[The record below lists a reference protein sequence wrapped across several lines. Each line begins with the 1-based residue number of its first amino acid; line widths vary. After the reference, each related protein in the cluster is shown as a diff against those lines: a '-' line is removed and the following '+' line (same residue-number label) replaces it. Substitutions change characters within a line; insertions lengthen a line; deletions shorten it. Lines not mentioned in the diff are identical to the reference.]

1 MCYYDYW
8 VKHHSPMQIY
18 VLKTIVRRM
27 EFSKIIGKEHFLKF
41 IMLLLLMFITGHF
54 LWRTFLVLGVWR
66 YPPTKIFK
74 KTLLG
79 PMKSF
84 TVKGST
90 MVKLLARYIET
101 IRLICLFI
109 CMCLFQRFSLI
120 TELLIWFLKLLICA
134 GQVFNYIVGEYIH
147 PP

>member
-1 MCYYDYW
+1 
-8 VKHHSPMQIY
+8 MQIY

-41 IMLLLLMFITGHF
+41 IMLLLLMFITGDF
-54 LWRTFLVLGVWR
+54 LWRTFFVLGVWR
-66 YPPTKIFK
+66 YPPTKKYLK
-74 KTLLG
+74 KTLWR

-109 CMCLFQRFSLI
+109 CMAI
-120 TELLIWFLKLLICA
+120 
-134 GQVFNYIVGEYIH
+134 YIYVCVAKVLDNH
-147 PP
+147 

>member
-1 MCYYDYW
+1 
-8 VKHHSPMQIY
+8 MQIY
-18 VLKTIVRRM
+18 VFKTIVRRM

-54 LWRTFLVLGVWR
+54 LWRTFFVLGVWR

-109 CMCLFQRFSLI
+109 CMAICMCVFQRF
-120 TELLIWFLKLLICA
+120 LLTVDLVLEASHMRRA
-134 GQVFNYIVGEYIH
+134 GF
-147 PP
+147 